1 MSTVLKSTSTKAAGI
16 DKKSVPFF
24 FFFAKKTISF
34 MKGVDIY
41 GFDHFCAVGDDSLEH
56 H

>member
-24 FFFAKKTISF
+24 FFAKKAISF

-56 H
+56 Y

>member
-16 DKKSVPFF
+16 DKKSVP

-41 GFDHFCAVGDDSLEH
+41 GFDHFCAVGDNSLEH

>member
-1 MSTVLKSTSTKAAGI
+1 MSTVLKSTSTKAAVI

-24 FFFAKKTISF
+24 FFFAKKAISF

-41 GFDHFCAVGDDSLEH
+41 GFDHFCAIGDDSLEH